1 MTEDVYRRLAR
12 HLDDLPGGFPPTES
26 GVELRILRRLF
37 TPDEAELALCL
48 TVLPEEARVVAR
60 RAHLPLAEAE
70 QRLQEMEAKGLIY
83 ALHAPDAPPRY
94 SALHFVVGIWEFQVN
109 RLTPELVQDFD
120 EYLPALTAFDEW
132 RKAPQLRTI
141 PVGQSIPTNLE
152 VMNYEQAEELVRS
165 HERIVVAPCICRQ
178 ERRTVGEGCKK
189 PLETCLSFG
198 TAADYYQR
206 NGLGRPI
213 TQEEALNVLK
223 LANRAGLVLQP
234 SNSQKAS
241 FICCCCGDCCGVL
254 RSARQHPQPASV
266 LASAFF
272 AKVEAAACNG
282 CGACTRRCQMD
293 AVTMVDNVAVLNLDR
308 CIGCGLCVSTC
319 PTKAL
324 SLERKPDAAQTA
336 VPPNFTL
343 ANFQRGRVRGKF
355 KTTDM
360 VMMVVRSKVDRLL
373 AHE

>member
-1 MTEDVYRRLAR
+1 MPQDLYQQLAH
-12 HLDDLPGGFPPTES
+12 HLDNLPGGYPPTES

-37 TPDEAELALCL
+37 SPEEAELAMCL
-48 TVLPEEARVVAR
+48 TVLPEEAKVVAR
-60 RAHLPLAEAE
+60 RAHWPVPETA
-70 QRLQEMEAKGLIY
+70 QMLQEMEAKGLIY
-83 ALHAPDAPPRY
+83 AYHPREGLPKY

-109 RLTPELVQDFD
+109 RLTPELVRDFE
-120 EYLPALTAFDEW
+120 EYLPTLAAHDVW
-132 RKAPQLRTI
+132 QKAPQIRTI
-141 PVGQSIPTNLE
+141 PVGQSIAANQE
-152 VMNYEQAEELVRS
+152 VMIYEQAEELVRS
-165 HERIVVAPCICRQ
+165 QKHIVVAPCICRQ
-178 ERRTVGEGCKK
+178 ERQTVGEGCKK

-206 NGLGRPI
+206 NGLGREI
-213 TQEEALNVLK
+213 DQEEALKILK
-223 LANRAGLVLQP
+223 QANRAGLVLQP

-254 RSARQHPQPASV
+254 RSAKLHPQPASV

-272 AKVEAAACNG
+272 AEVDAALCNG

-293 AVTMVDNVAVLNLDR
+293 AVEMVAETAVLNLDR

-324 SLERKPDAAQTA
+324 ALVRKPETDLPD

-343 ANFQRGRVRGKF
+343 ANFQLGRTRGKF
-355 KTTDM
+355 KTTEM

-373 AHE
+373 S

>member
-1 MTEDVYRRLAR
+1 MTQDLYQQLAH
-12 HLDDLPGGFPPTES
+12 HLDNLPGGYPPTES

-37 TPDEAELALCL
+37 SPEEAELAMCL
-48 TVLPEEARVVAR
+48 TVLPEEAKVVAR
-60 RAHLPLAEAE
+60 RVHWSVPETA
-70 QRLQEMEAKGLIY
+70 QMLQEMEAKGLIY
-83 ALHAPDAPPRY
+83 AYHPREGLPKY
-94 SALHFVVGIWEFQVN
+94 SALHFVVGIWEFQVG
-109 RLTPELVQDFD
+109 RLTPELVRDFE
-120 EYLPALTAFDEW
+120 EYLPTLAAHDVW
-132 RKAPQLRTI
+132 QKAPQIRTI
-141 PVGQSIPTNLE
+141 PVGQSIAANQE
-152 VMNYEQAEELVRS
+152 VMIYEQAEELVRS
-165 HERIVVAPCICRQ
+165 QKHIVVAPCICRQ
-178 ERRTVGEGCKK
+178 ERQTVGEGCKK

-206 NGLGRPI
+206 NSLGREI
-213 TQEEALNVLK
+213 DQEEALKILK
-223 LANRAGLVLQP
+223 QANRAGLVLQP

-254 RSARQHPQPASV
+254 RSAKLHPQPASV

-272 AKVEAAACNG
+272 AEVDAALCNG

-293 AVTMVDNVAVLNLDR
+293 AVEMVAETAVLNLDR

-324 SLERKPDAAQTA
+324 ALVRKPEADLPD

-343 ANFQRGRVRGKF
+343 ANFQLGRTRGKF
-355 KTTDM
+355 KTTEM

-373 AHE
+373 S

>member
-1 MTEDVYRRLAR
+1 MNVYQKLAR
-12 HLDDLPGGFPPTES
+12 HLDNLPGGYPATES

-37 TPDEAELALCL
+37 TPEEAELALCL

-60 RAHLPLAEAE
+60 RAGLSVEETA
-70 QRLQEMEAKGLIY
+70 QRLAEMEAKGLIY
-83 ALHAPDAPPRY
+83 SLHPPEGPPKY
-94 SALHFVVGIWEFQVN
+94 AALHFVVGIWEFQVN
-109 RLTPELVQDFD
+109 RLTPELVRDFE
-120 EYLPALTAFDEW
+120 EYLPTLAAHEVW
-132 RKAPQLRTI
+132 QKAPQIRTI
-141 PVGQSIPTNLE
+141 PIGKSIAGNQE
-152 VMNYEQAEELVRS
+152 VMVYEQAEELVRGQ
-165 HERIVVAPCICRQ
+165 ERIVVAPCICRQ
-178 ERRTVGEGCKK
+178 ERQTVGEGCKK

-213 TQEEALNVLK
+213 DQAEALDILK
-223 LANRAGLVLQP
+223 QANRSGLVLQP

-254 RSARQHPQPASV
+254 RSAKLHPQPASI

-272 AKVEAAACNG
+272 AKMDTALCNG
-282 CGACTRRCQMD
+282 CGACTRRCQME
-293 AVTMVDNVAVLNLDR
+293 AVQMVDEVAVLNLDR
-308 CIGCGLCVSTC
+308 CIGCGLCATTC

-324 SLERKPDAAQTA
+324 TMERKPEEAQPH

-343 ANFQRGRVRGKF
+343 ANFRLGRIRGKF
-355 KTTDM
+355 KTTEM

-373 AHE
+373 SK